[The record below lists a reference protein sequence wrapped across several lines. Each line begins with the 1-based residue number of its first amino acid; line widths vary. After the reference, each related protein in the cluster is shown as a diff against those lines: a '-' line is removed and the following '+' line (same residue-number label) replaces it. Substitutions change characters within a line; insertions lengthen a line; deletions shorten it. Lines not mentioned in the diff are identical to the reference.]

1 MTLFPAL
8 PFVREWVTFNQ
19 ANKRGGATMPN
30 SLPQH
35 QAVKR
40 KRLLLAGAGRSRQDI
55 STLLNTMG
63 WACTAVSRP
72 EDVFSAI
79 QGDSFDAVL
88 LDFSCASASAER
100 IVLGI
105 RDIAPRLSDKIA
117 VISSGE

>member
-1 MTLFPAL
+1 
-8 PFVREWVTFNQ
+8 
-19 ANKRGGATMPN
+19 MPN

-72 EDVFSAI
+72 EDVLSAI
-79 QGDSFDAVL
+79 LGDSFDAVL
-88 LDFSCASASAER
+88 LDFSCASAER

-105 RDIAPRLSDKIA
+105 RDIAPSLSDKIA
-117 VISSGE
+117 VISSGAANSEISELIERYDLAFLP